1 MGDRDFLCRVPPFGY
16 LRVNGRLHLSV
27 AFRSLPR
34 PSSAS
39 IAKASTVCPYYLYLI
54 VTYGYVFALESSFRM
69 LSPYKLI

>member
-1 MGDRDFLCRVPPFGY
+1 MGDRALLCRVPPFGY

-54 VTYGYVFALESSFRM
+54 VTYGYVFCFRVILSDALT
-69 LSPYKLI
+69 L